1 MQSNLMHWIG
11 MDTFVDTLED
21 TDVME
26 LQDNLTPAQRSYWQR
41 VIDGAHY
48 EPNEAKRYISLEEFG
63 RELMAA
69 VRSKI

>member
-1 MQSNLMHWIG
+1 MMN
-11 MDTFVDTLED
+11 TFVDTLDD

-26 LQDNLTPAQRSYWQR
+26 MQDDLTPVQRAYWQK
-41 VIDGAHY
+41 VIDEAHY
-48 EPNEAKRYISLEEFG
+48 APDEPKRHITLEEFG

>member
-1 MQSNLMHWIG
+1 MHWIS

-41 VIDGAHY
+41 VIDEAHY

>member
-1 MQSNLMHWIG
+1 
-11 MDTFVDTLED
+11 MDTFVNTLGE

-41 VIDGAHY
+41 VIDEAHY
-48 EPNEAKRYISLEEFG
+48 VSNEPKRYISLEEFG